1 MNSNESSID
10 PNEATRLLKDI
21 LHVGKAPSGPSDV
34 AMAANGSLEEAVGG
48 YGDPS
53 DGMASAGNLLE
64 SIFRS
69 SKEQQPQDPQQQQHI
84 CLLDGEEDVS
94 VDVCGTEVQVVVSR
108 PREDASSS
116 NRVKIK
122 NIVDYSWELKYNFGK
137 HICLHISGT
146 YLAYA
151 LRAAATPAGVVR
163 VLNLKTGER
172 LLVKGFRGQIR
183 DMAFA
188 RLATTVM
195 LAIVDEFG
203 TLCVYEVHE
212 NTSTLLMKV
221 ERPADEE
228 SSEYRRVV
236 WCPYVP
242 DDGARGGNSAEEDNS
257 KFLVA
262 TNHEEA
268 EVWNVGHIVT
278 QYGTRT
284 LTVPQVRA
292 GLQRII
298 EHTKPIIDAA
308 FAPDGTAL
316 ATAGADGQVRF
327 FQVYM
332 QDPDA
337 TPRCLH
343 RWSPHNQKP
352 VTCLFFLDNLK
363 ACNPDTQFWKYA
375 LTGTDS
381 NTELKIWSCET
392 WACLQTIRFIVSPG
406 DMAPLPALKVE
417 MDPTSCYLVLSDIHR
432 KVMYV
437 GQVQQDTKA
446 ELVTLALFP
455 VVLPVLSFTVVEAV
469 RCRFKPSTDTEHVN
483 RLDAE
488 PEEADAADEDRS
500 SEKLQEGTMVR
511 LYWMTTKSIQAC
523 HIVYPSSTISAGLSS
538 AVSLSTLSQHSG
550 VSGCTDHLSDISAD
564 ADDDERAGKS
574 ERDCDTPSNKKEDRD
589 DESSFTA
596 AKLLL
601 KPSDFVSPSNSSTS
615 LTPCTAAASTN
626 TDPLPSTAS
635 PGESTEASTPVPSE
649 LCTIPVAA
657 SLPSPGTT
665 PNALDLSL
673 KGVLEETEAVAALA
687 ATANGHSEEV
697 CELSEPPQRKL
708 SQRSTASS
716 SSQEV
721 ADIMAPAERLANG
734 ICLSHR
740 LCSKEKMVTRRLFY
754 SVDSSDEDDDEEEEE
769 EEELEPGLEYDSAAE
784 DLHHAAPEPSAS
796 DPSTL
801 AASTCE
807 SQEGRDNGAWPQPLD
822 NAKASSTATTV
833 CKHAVEDGSLQAGR
847 ESTARALG
855 EVELVI
861 SQLTEETS
869 TLAQTVSALSSEFHK
884 HHAMLLKLEE
894 GQSHRD
900 GMLSSL
906 MTETRA
912 NLASLAKLEAT
923 IAQLSEIQRAGI
935 DKQANIVAQSLA
947 AILGPHLEK
956 SIANEFKNSV
966 VPTVV
971 KVIDTT
977 RCEISRR
984 LETTEAVIRDTII
997 KAIKSKVMADTV
1009 AQAIS
1014 ASVQSHVQGTCREI
1028 MQNTLM
1034 PSLDRICQNL
1044 FLQLN
1049 ETFQKGT
1056 REFLH
1061 QAQQHIDK
1069 HGEARA
1075 AEAMKNVESNVDRS
1089 LQIFLRDHKAALMP
1103 PDFHASLDEA
1113 VTNSLHNLKAGLL
1126 QALAGQQEMLVNNLR
1141 EEMHGALKET
1151 VAAAASEGIGARS
1164 KMNTPVPVAD
1174 PHLVLQQITLLVRQ
1188 GQYNMAFQQALSV
1201 ADLATVVSTCEM
1213 VSPAIVF
1220 GQHPCPLQQPVLL
1233 SLIQQLCADLATS
1246 TEIKLKYLEEA
1257 VLSLDKENAVTK
1269 EHMKVILT
1277 QLCQKLSKFL
1287 TGTPLHDMGR
1297 MAKRLLMV
1305 TQSSLTC

>member
-1 MNSNESSID
+1 MNSHESSID

-21 LHVGKAPSGPSDV
+21 LHVGKTPSVSSDA
-34 AMAANGSLEEAVGG
+34 AMAANGSLDEALGG

-53 DGMASAGNLLE
+53 DGAASAGNLLE

-69 SKEQQPQDPQQQQHI
+69 KEQPQDTQHQQHI
-84 CLLDGEEDVS
+84 CLQDDEEDVS

-108 PREDASSS
+108 PRENASSS

-122 NIVDYSWELKYNFGK
+122 NIVDYTWDLKYNYGK
-137 HICLHISGT
+137 HICLHMSGT
-146 YLAYA
+146 YLAYG
-151 LRAAATPAGVVR
+151 LKAAASPVGVVR
-163 VLNLKTGER
+163 VLNLKTGDR
-172 LLVKGFRGQIR
+172 LLIKGFRGHIR

-188 RLATTVM
+188 RLATTVL

-203 TLCVYEVHE
+203 TLCVYEIHE
-212 NTSTLLMKV
+212 NTTTLLLKV
-221 ERPADEE
+221 ERPTDEV

-242 DDGARGGNSAEEDNS
+242 DDGARGGNSAEDDNS

-268 EVWNVGHIVT
+268 EVWNVGHIESED
-278 QYGTRT
+278 GSRT
-284 LTVPQVRA
+284 LTIPQVRA

-343 RWSPHNQKP
+343 RWSPHNEKP

-363 ACNPDTQFWKYA
+363 ACNPDTQFWKFA
-375 LTGTDS
+375 LTGSDS

-406 DMAPLPALKVE
+406 DVAPLPALKVE
-417 MDPTSCYLVLSDIHR
+417 MDPSSCYLVVSDIHR

-446 ELVTLALFP
+446 ELVTLAAFP

-488 PEEADAADEDRS
+488 PQDADGAEEDHS

-511 LYWMTTKSIQAC
+511 LHWMTTKSIQAC
-523 HIVYPSSTISAGLSS
+523 HIVYPTKAISTGLSS
-538 AVSLSTLSQHSG
+538 AVSLSTLSQHSA

-574 ERDCDTPSNKKEDRD
+574 ERNCDTPSSKAKEGRD
-589 DESSFTA
+589 DESSFAA

-601 KPSDFVSPSNSSTS
+601 KPSDFVSPSSTSTS
-615 LTPCTAAASTN
+615 LTPCTTAASTN
-626 TDPLPSTAS
+626 TDPLPPTTS
-635 PGESTEASTPVPSE
+635 PGESTDPSTPVPSE

-657 SLPSPGTT
+657 SLPSPGTST
-665 PNALDLSL
+665 SALDLSR
-673 KGVLEETEAVAALA
+673 KGVVEETAAFTA
-687 ATANGHSEEV
+687 MSATANGHSEAV

-721 ADIMAPAERLANG
+721 ADIMAPAERLANA
-734 ICLSHR
+734 
-740 LCSKEKMVTRRLFY
+740 
-754 SVDSSDEDDDEEEEE
+754 VDSSDEDDDD
-769 EEELEPGLEYDSAAE
+769 EEELEPGLGYDSAAE
-784 DLHHAAPEPSAS
+784 DLHSAAPAPTAG
-796 DPSTL
+796 DPSIS
-801 AASTCE
+801 AASTCK
-807 SQEGRDNGAWPQPLD
+807 SQEVQDGGAWPQPPD
-822 NAKASSTATTV
+822 TAKAFHTVTPTTL
-833 CKHAVEDGSLQAGR
+833 CKHAAGGDAPHVA
-847 ESTARALG
+847 EKSAAHAMG
-855 EVELVI
+855 ELELVI
-861 SQLTEETS
+861 SRLAEET
-869 TLAQTVSALSSEFHK
+869 TALSKTVNSLSSQFRE
-884 HHAMLLKLEE
+884 HHTVLVKLQE
-894 GQSHRD
+894 GQLYWD
-900 GMLSSL
+900 GLLSSL
-906 MTETRA
+906 MAETRA
-912 NLASLAKLEAT
+912 NLGSLGAVEAAIT
-923 IAQLSEIQRAGI
+923 RLSEAQKSGI
-935 DKQANIVAQSLA
+935 DKQASIVAQSLA
-947 AILGPHLEK
+947 TMLGSHLEK

-966 VPTVV
+966 VPTVT
-971 KVIDTT
+971 KVIETT

-997 KAIKSKVMADTV
+997 KAVKSKMMADTV
-1009 AQAIS
+1009 AQAIG
-1014 ASVQSHVQGTCREI
+1014 ASVQSHVQGACREI
-1028 MQNTLM
+1028 LQNTLI
-1034 PSLDRICQNL
+1034 PSIDRICQNL

-1061 QAQQHIDK
+1061 QSQQHIEK
-1069 HGEARA
+1069 QGEARA
-1075 AEAMKNVESNVDRS
+1075 SETMKNVESNVDRS
-1089 LQIFLRDHKAALMP
+1089 LQTFLRDHKAALVP
-1103 PDFHASLDEA
+1103 PDFRAPLDEV
-1113 VTNSLHNLKAGLL
+1113 VTSALHNLKAGLL

-1151 VAAAASEGIGARS
+1151 VAAAASEGIGSRS
-1164 KMNTPVPVAD
+1164 NMNTPVPIAD

-1201 ADLATVVSTCEM
+1201 ADLSTVVSTCEM
-1213 VSPAIVF
+1213 VSPAVVF

-1233 SLIQQLCADLATS
+1233 SLIQQLCADLGAS

-1269 EHMKVILT
+1269 EHMKAILT
-1277 QLCQKLSKFL
+1277 QLCQKLNKFL
-1287 TGTPLHDMGR
+1287 AGTPLHDMGR

-1305 TQSSLTC
+1305 TQSSLAC

>member
-1 MNSNESSID
+1 MNSHESSID

-21 LHVGKAPSGPSDV
+21 LHVGKTPSAPSDV

-122 NIVDYSWELKYNFGK
+122 NIVDYSWELKYNLGK

-151 LRAAATPAGVVR
+151 LRAAATTAGVVR

-203 TLCVYEVHE
+203 TLGVYEVHE

-268 EVWNVGHIVT
+268 EVWNVGHMVT
-278 QYGTRT
+278 EYGMRT

-417 MDPTSCYLVLSDIHR
+417 MDPTSSYLVLSDIHR

-483 RLDAE
+483 RLDAASHRQVKKLAQ

-523 HIVYPSSTISAGLSS
+523 HIVYPTSTISAGLSS

-574 ERDCDTPSNKKEDRD
+574 ERDCDTPSNKGKEDRD

-626 TDPLPSTAS
+626 TDPLPSTTS

-665 PNALDLSL
+665 PNALDLSR
-673 KGVLEETEAVAALA
+673 KGVLEEAEGVAAMT

-721 ADIMAPAERLANG
+721 ADIMAPAERLANA
-734 ICLSHR
+734 
-740 LCSKEKMVTRRLFY
+740 
-754 SVDSSDEDDDEEEEE
+754 VDSSDEDDDEEEE

-784 DLHHAAPEPSAS
+784 DLHRAAPEPSAS

-801 AASTCE
+801 AASMCE

-822 NAKASSTATTV
+822 NTKAFSTATTV

-869 TLAQTVSALSSEFHK
+869 TLTKTVSALSSEFHK
-884 HHAMLLKLEE
+884 HRAMLLKLEE

-906 MTETRA
+906 MAETRA
-912 NLASLAKLEAT
+912 NVASLVKLEAA

-935 DKQANIVAQSLA
+935 DKQATIVAQSLA
-947 AILGPHLEK
+947 AVLGTHLEK

-1049 ETFQKGT
+1049 ETFQQGT

-1089 LQIFLRDHKAALMP
+1089 LQIFLRDHKAALGP
-1103 PDFHASLDEA
+1103 PDFRATLDEA

-1151 VAAAASEGIGARS
+1151 VAAAASEGLGARS

-1287 TGTPLHDMGR
+1287 TGTPLHNMGR

-1305 TQSSLTC
+1305 AQSSLTC

>member
-1 MNSNESSID
+1 MNSHESSID

-21 LHVGKAPSGPSDV
+21 LHVGKTPSAPSDA
-34 AMAANGSLEEAVGG
+34 AMAANGSLEGAVGG

-69 SKEQQPQDPQQQQHI
+69 SKEQQPPDTQQQQHI
-84 CLLDGEEDVS
+84 CLLDSEEDVS

-137 HICLHISGT
+137 HICLHMSGT

-151 LRAAATPAGVVR
+151 LKAPTTPEGVVR

-172 LLVKGFRGQIR
+172 LLVRGLKGQIR

-203 TLCVYEVHE
+203 TLCVYDIHE

-221 ERPADEE
+221 ERPDDEE

-257 KFLVA
+257 KVLVA

-278 QYGTRT
+278 EYGTDT

-417 MDPTSCYLVLSDIHR
+417 MDPTSRYLVLSDIHR

-455 VVLPVLSFTVVEAV
+455 MVLPVLSFTVVEAV

-483 RLDAE
+483 RLDAASRRQVKKPAQPQE
-488 PEEADAADEDRS
+488 SDAPDDDRS
-500 SEKLQEGTMVR
+500 SEKLQEGTLVR
-511 LYWMTTKSIQAC
+511 LHWMTTKSIQAC
-523 HIVYPSSTISAGLSS
+523 HIIYPTSAISAGLSS
-538 AVSLSTLSQHSG
+538 AASLSTLSQHSS

-574 ERDCDTPSNKKEDRD
+574 ERDCNTPSNKGKQDRD

-626 TDPLPSTAS
+626 TA
-635 PGESTEASTPVPSE
+635 
-649 LCTIPVAA
+649 
-657 SLPSPGTT
+657 
-665 PNALDLSL
+665 
-673 KGVLEETEAVAALA
+673 
-687 ATANGHSEEV
+687 
-697 CELSEPPQRKL
+697 
-708 SQRSTASS
+708 
-716 SSQEV
+716 
-721 ADIMAPAERLANG
+721 
-734 ICLSHR
+734 
-740 LCSKEKMVTRRLFY
+740 
-754 SVDSSDEDDDEEEEE
+754 VDSSDEDDDEE

-784 DLHHAAPEPSAS
+784 DLHPAAPEPSAS
-796 DPSTL
+796 DPSIL

-807 SQEGRDNGAWPQPLD
+807 SQEGRDDGAWPQPPD
-822 NAKASSTATTV
+822 NAKKFATATTV
-833 CKHAVEDGSLQAGR
+833 CKHPAEDGSLQAGQ

-861 SQLTEETS
+861 SQLAEETS
-869 TLAQTVSALSSEFHK
+869 TLTQTVSALSSEFHE
-884 HHAMLLKLEE
+884 HRAMLLKLEG

-900 GMLSSL
+900 GLLSSL
-906 MTETRA
+906 MAETRA
-912 NLASLAKLEAT
+912 NLASLVKLEAA
-923 IAQLSEIQRAGI
+923 IAQLSEMQRAGI
-935 DKQANIVAQSLA
+935 DKQASIVAQSLA
-947 AILGPHLEK
+947 AMLGTHLEK

-966 VPTVV
+966 VPTVM

-997 KAIKSKVMADTV
+997 KAIKSKMMADTV

-1014 ASVQSHVQGTCREI
+1014 TSVQSHVQGTCREI

-1075 AEAMKNVESNVDRS
+1075 AEAMKNVESHVDRS
-1089 LQIFLRDHKAALMP
+1089 LQIFLRDHKAALVP
-1103 PDFHASLDEA
+1103 PDFRAPLDEA

-1201 ADLATVVSTCEM
+1201 ADLAIVVSTCEM
-1213 VSPAIVF
+1213 VSPTIVF
-1220 GQHPCPLQQPVLL
+1220 GQHPCPLHQPVLL

-1269 EHMKVILT
+1269 EHMTVILT
-1277 QLCQKLSKFL
+1277 QLCQKLNKFL

-1305 TQSSLTC
+1305 TQSSLAC

>member
-1 MNSNESSID
+1 MNSHESSID

-21 LHVGKAPSGPSDV
+21 LHVGKTPSAPSDV

-278 QYGTRT
+278 EYGMRT

-483 RLDAE
+483 RLDAASRPQVKKLAQ

-523 HIVYPSSTISAGLSS
+523 HIVYPTSTISAGLSS

-550 VSGCTDHLSDISAD
+550 VSGCTDHLSDVSAD

-574 ERDCDTPSNKKEDRD
+574 ERDCDTPSNKLKEDRV

-626 TDPLPSTAS
+626 TA
-635 PGESTEASTPVPSE
+635 
-649 LCTIPVAA
+649 
-657 SLPSPGTT
+657 
-665 PNALDLSL
+665 
-673 KGVLEETEAVAALA
+673 
-687 ATANGHSEEV
+687 
-697 CELSEPPQRKL
+697 
-708 SQRSTASS
+708 
-716 SSQEV
+716 
-721 ADIMAPAERLANG
+721 
-734 ICLSHR
+734 
-740 LCSKEKMVTRRLFY
+740 
-754 SVDSSDEDDDEEEEE
+754 VDSSDEDDDEEE

-784 DLHHAAPEPSAS
+784 DLHRAAPEPSAS

-822 NAKASSTATTV
+822 NAKAFSTATTV

-869 TLAQTVSALSSEFHK
+869 TLTQTVSALSSEFHK

-906 MTETRA
+906 MAETRA
-912 NLASLAKLEAT
+912 NLASLVKLEST

-935 DKQANIVAQSLA
+935 DKQATIVAQSLA
-947 AILGPHLEK
+947 SMLSTHLEK

-997 KAIKSKVMADTV
+997 KAIKSKVGVHVMADTV

-1089 LQIFLRDHKAALMP
+1089 LQIFLRDHKAALVP
-1103 PDFHASLDEA
+1103 PDFRASLDEA

>member
-1 MNSNESSID
+1 MNSHESSID

-21 LHVGKAPSGPSDV
+21 LHVGKTPSAPSDA
-34 AMAANGSLEEAVGG
+34 AMAANGSLEGAVGG

-69 SKEQQPQDPQQQQHI
+69 SKEQQPPDTQQQQHI
-84 CLLDGEEDVS
+84 CLLDSEEDVS

-137 HICLHISGT
+137 HICLHMSGT

-151 LRAAATPAGVVR
+151 LKAPTTPEGVVR

-172 LLVKGFRGQIR
+172 LLVRGLKGQIR

-203 TLCVYEVHE
+203 TLCVYDIHE

-221 ERPADEE
+221 ERPDDEE

-257 KFLVA
+257 KVLVA

-278 QYGTRT
+278 EYGTDT

-417 MDPTSCYLVLSDIHR
+417 MDPTSRYLVLSDIHR

-455 VVLPVLSFTVVEAV
+455 MVLPVLSFTVVEAV

-488 PEEADAADEDRS
+488 PQESDAPDDDRS
-500 SEKLQEGTMVR
+500 SEKLQEGTLVR
-511 LYWMTTKSIQAC
+511 LHWMTTKSIQAC
-523 HIVYPSSTISAGLSS
+523 HIIYPTSAISAGLSS
-538 AVSLSTLSQHSG
+538 AASLSTLSQHSS

-574 ERDCDTPSNKKEDRD
+574 ERDCNTPSNKGKQDRD

-626 TDPLPSTAS
+626 TDPLPSTTP
-635 PGESTEASTPVPSE
+635 PGESTDASTPVPSE

-665 PNALDLSL
+665 PSALDLSR
-673 KGVLEETEAVAALA
+673 KGVLEEAEAVAATA
-687 ATANGHSEEV
+687 ATSNGHSEEV

-721 ADIMAPAERLANG
+721 ADIMAPAERLANA
-734 ICLSHR
+734 
-740 LCSKEKMVTRRLFY
+740 
-754 SVDSSDEDDDEEEEE
+754 VDSSDEDDDEE

-784 DLHHAAPEPSAS
+784 DLHPAAPEPSAS
-796 DPSTL
+796 DPSIL

-807 SQEGRDNGAWPQPLD
+807 SQEGRDDGAWPQPPD
-822 NAKASSTATTV
+822 NAKKFATATTV
-833 CKHAVEDGSLQAGR
+833 CKHPAEDGSLQAGQ

-861 SQLTEETS
+861 SQLAEETS
-869 TLAQTVSALSSEFHK
+869 TLTQTVSALSSEFHE
-884 HHAMLLKLEE
+884 HRAMLLKLEG

-900 GMLSSL
+900 GLLSSL
-906 MTETRA
+906 MAETRA
-912 NLASLAKLEAT
+912 NLASLVKLEAA
-923 IAQLSEIQRAGI
+923 IAQLSEMQRAGI
-935 DKQANIVAQSLA
+935 DKQASIVAQSLA
-947 AILGPHLEK
+947 AMLGTHLEK

-966 VPTVV
+966 VPTVM

-997 KAIKSKVMADTV
+997 KAIKSKMMADTV

-1014 ASVQSHVQGTCREI
+1014 TSVQSHVQGTCREI

-1075 AEAMKNVESNVDRS
+1075 AEAMKNVESHVDRS
-1089 LQIFLRDHKAALMP
+1089 LQIFLRDHKAALVP
-1103 PDFHASLDEA
+1103 PDFRAPLDEA

-1201 ADLATVVSTCEM
+1201 ADLAIVVSTCEM
-1213 VSPAIVF
+1213 VSPTIVF
-1220 GQHPCPLQQPVLL
+1220 GQHPCPLHQPVLL

-1269 EHMKVILT
+1269 EHMTVILT
-1277 QLCQKLSKFL
+1277 QLCQKLNKFL

-1305 TQSSLTC
+1305 TQSSLAC

>member
-483 RLDAE
+483 RLDAASRPQVKKLAQ

-550 VSGCTDHLSDISAD
+550 G
-564 ADDDERAGKS
+564 
-574 ERDCDTPSNKKEDRD
+574 DCDTPSNKKEDRD

>member
-483 RLDAE
+483 RLDAASRPQVKKLAQ

-1126 QALAGQQEMLVNNLR
+1126 QALAGLCQWPTWLQLCQ
-1141 EEMHGALKET
+1141 H
-1151 VAAAASEGIGARS
+1151 ARW
-1164 KMNTPVPVAD
+1164 
-1174 PHLVLQQITLLVRQ
+1174 
-1188 GQYNMAFQQALSV
+1188 
-1201 ADLATVVSTCEM
+1201 
-1213 VSPAIVF
+1213 
-1220 GQHPCPLQQPVLL
+1220 CPLLL
-1233 SLIQQLCADLATS
+1233 SLAS
-1246 TEIKLKYLEEA
+1246 THALYNSQCCSRSSSSCVQTLQPA
-1257 VLSLDKENAVTK
+1257 L
-1269 EHMKVILT
+1269 
-1277 QLCQKLSKFL
+1277 KLS
-1287 TGTPLHDMGR
+1287 
-1297 MAKRLLMV
+1297 
-1305 TQSSLTC
+1305 

>member
-1 MNSNESSID
+1 
-10 PNEATRLLKDI
+10 
-21 LHVGKAPSGPSDV
+21 
-34 AMAANGSLEEAVGG
+34 MAANGSLEEAVGG

-483 RLDAE
+483 RLDAASRPQVKKLAQ

>member
-483 RLDAE
+483 RLDAASRPQVKKLAQ

-721 ADIMAPAERLANG
+721 ADIMAPAERLANA
-734 ICLSHR
+734 
-740 LCSKEKMVTRRLFY
+740 
-754 SVDSSDEDDDEEEEE
+754 VDSSDEDDDEEEEE

>member
-1 MNSNESSID
+1 MNSHESSID

-21 LHVGKAPSGPSDV
+21 LHVGKTPSAPSDV

-122 NIVDYSWELKYNFGK
+122 NIVDYSWELKYNLGK

-151 LRAAATPAGVVR
+151 LRAAATTAGVVR

-203 TLCVYEVHE
+203 TLGVYEVHE

-268 EVWNVGHIVT
+268 EVWNVGHMVT
-278 QYGTRT
+278 EYGMRT

-417 MDPTSCYLVLSDIHR
+417 MDPTSSYLVLSDIHR

-483 RLDAE
+483 RLDAASHRQVKKLAQ

-523 HIVYPSSTISAGLSS
+523 HIVYPTSTISAGLSS

-574 ERDCDTPSNKKEDRD
+574 ERDCDTPSNKGKEDRD

-626 TDPLPSTAS
+626 TA
-635 PGESTEASTPVPSE
+635 
-649 LCTIPVAA
+649 
-657 SLPSPGTT
+657 
-665 PNALDLSL
+665 
-673 KGVLEETEAVAALA
+673 
-687 ATANGHSEEV
+687 
-697 CELSEPPQRKL
+697 
-708 SQRSTASS
+708 
-716 SSQEV
+716 
-721 ADIMAPAERLANG
+721 
-734 ICLSHR
+734 
-740 LCSKEKMVTRRLFY
+740 
-754 SVDSSDEDDDEEEEE
+754 VDSSDEDDDEEEE

-784 DLHHAAPEPSAS
+784 DLHRAAPEPSAS

-801 AASTCE
+801 AASMCE

-822 NAKASSTATTV
+822 NTKAFSTATTV

-869 TLAQTVSALSSEFHK
+869 TLTKTVSALSSEFHK
-884 HHAMLLKLEE
+884 HRAMLLKLEE

-906 MTETRA
+906 MAETRA
-912 NLASLAKLEAT
+912 NVASLVKLEAA

-935 DKQANIVAQSLA
+935 DKQATIVAQSLA
-947 AILGPHLEK
+947 AVLGTHLEK

-1049 ETFQKGT
+1049 ETFQQGT

-1089 LQIFLRDHKAALMP
+1089 LQIFLRDHKAALGP
-1103 PDFHASLDEA
+1103 PDFRATLDEA

-1151 VAAAASEGIGARS
+1151 VAAAASEGLGARS

-1287 TGTPLHDMGR
+1287 TGTPLHNMGR

-1305 TQSSLTC
+1305 AQSSLTC

>member
-483 RLDAE
+483 RLDAASRPQVKKLAQ

-626 TDPLPSTAS
+626 TA
-635 PGESTEASTPVPSE
+635 
-649 LCTIPVAA
+649 
-657 SLPSPGTT
+657 
-665 PNALDLSL
+665 
-673 KGVLEETEAVAALA
+673 
-687 ATANGHSEEV
+687 
-697 CELSEPPQRKL
+697 
-708 SQRSTASS
+708 
-716 SSQEV
+716 
-721 ADIMAPAERLANG
+721 
-734 ICLSHR
+734 
-740 LCSKEKMVTRRLFY
+740 
-754 SVDSSDEDDDEEEEE
+754 VDSSDEDDDEEEEE